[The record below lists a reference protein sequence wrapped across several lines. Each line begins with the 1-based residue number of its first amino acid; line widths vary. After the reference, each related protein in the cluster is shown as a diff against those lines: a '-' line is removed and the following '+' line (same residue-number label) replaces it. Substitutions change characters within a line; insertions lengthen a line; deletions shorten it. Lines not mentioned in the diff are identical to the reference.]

1 MKQPPVG
8 GVYVQEDAHCL
19 PSGLPDPTPHSLVN
33 TSNPQAA
40 RILNVSSHT
49 VCENTEIKVALAA
62 LDDSDSAQSQND
74 NLVRVRT
81 GPAVRVAD
89 RLD

>member
-1 MKQPPVG
+1 MR
-8 GVYVQEDAHCL
+8 CL
-19 PSGLPDPTPHSLVN
+19 PSGLPDPTPHSLFN
-33 TSNPQAA
+33 TSNPHAA

-74 NLVRVRT
+74 NPVRVRT
-81 GPAVRVAD
+81 GPAVQVAD